1 MMPIRV
7 VLADDHVLIRAGLRA
22 LLHSLPNIEVI
33 GEASDGNEAVNVVAQ
48 DQPDVVI
55 MDIGM
60 PGLNGVD
67 STRRI
72 VKQVPGTRVIIL
84 SMHAN
89 EEYVG
94 RALEAG
100 AMGYLLKG
108 AEPAELELVLKAVM
122 RGETYLSP
130 SISKHLV
137 QDYLSHRKEKTHP
150 LPDLTL
156 RQREVLQLIAEGC
169 STKDIANKLKL
180 SVKTVDTHR
189 SELMHRLDIHD
200 VAGLVRYAIR
210 TGLVTTE
217 S

>member
-1 MMPIRV
+1 MPIRV
-7 VLADDHVLIRAGLRA
+7 VLADDHVLIRAGLRV

-33 GEASDGNEAVNVVAQ
+33 GEASDGHEAIDVITRH
-48 DQPDVVI
+48 QPDVVM

-72 VKQVPGTRVIIL
+72 IKQFPRTRVIML

-94 RALEAG
+94 QALEAG

-108 AEPAELELVLKAVM
+108 AEPAELELVFKAVM

-130 SISKHLV
+130 TIAKQLV
-137 QDYLSHRKEKTHP
+137 QDYLSNRKEKVNL
-150 LPDLTL
+150 LPDLTA

-180 SVKTVDTHR
+180 SVKTIDTHR
-189 SELMHRLDIHD
+189 TELMHRLDIHE

-210 TGLVTTE
+210 IGLVSTE
-217 S
+217 T

>member
-1 MMPIRV
+1 MPSRV
-7 VLADDHVLIRAGLRA
+7 VLVDDHVLIRAGLRA

-33 GEASDGNEAVNVVAQ
+33 GEASDGHEAIEVIARQ
-48 DQPDVVI
+48 QPDVVI

-72 VKQVPGTRVIIL
+72 VKQSPGTRVIIL

-100 AMGYLLKG
+100 ALGYVLKG

-130 SISKHLV
+130 SIAKHLV
-137 QDYLSHRKEKTHP
+137 QDYLSHRKDKTPP
-150 LPDLTL
+150 LPDLTA
-156 RQREVLQLIAEGC
+156 RQREVLQLVAEGC
-169 STKDIANKLKL
+169 STKDVANRLKL

-210 TGLVTTE
+210 TGLVSTE
-217 S
+217 T

>member
-1 MMPIRV
+1 MPIRV

-22 LLHSLPNIEVI
+22 LLHSFANIEVI
-33 GEASDGNEAVNVVAQ
+33 AEASDGQEAVDVIAQ
-48 DQPDVVI
+48 HQPDVVI

-72 VKQVPGTRVIIL
+72 VKQSPSSRVIML

-108 AEPAELELVLKAVM
+108 AEPAELELVIKAVM

-130 SISKHLV
+130 SIAKQLV
-137 QDYLSHRKEKTHP
+137 QDYLSHRKEKTSP
-150 LPDLTL
+150 FPDLTA

-169 STKDIANKLKL
+169 STKDIANKLRL

-189 SELMHRLDIHD
+189 SELMHRLNIHD

-210 TGLVTTE
+210 TGLVSTE
-217 S
+217 A

>member
-1 MMPIRV
+1 MPIRV

-33 GEASDGNEAVNVVAQ
+33 GEASDGHEAVDVITRH
-48 DQPDVVI
+48 QPDVVM

-72 VKQVPGTRVIIL
+72 VKQFPRTRVIML

-94 RALEAG
+94 QALEAG

-108 AEPAELELVLKAVM
+108 AEPAELELVFKAVM

-130 SISKHLV
+130 TIAKQLV
-137 QDYLSHRKEKTHP
+137 QDYLSHRKEKVNL
-150 LPDLTL
+150 LPDLTA

-180 SVKTVDTHR
+180 SVKTIDTHR
-189 SELMHRLDIHD
+189 TELMHRLDIHEI
-200 VAGLVRYAIR
+200 AGLVRYAIR
-210 TGLVTTE
+210 IGLVSTE
-217 S
+217 A

>member
-1 MMPIRV
+1 MPTRV

-22 LLHSLPNIEVI
+22 LLHSLSNIEVI
-33 GEASDGNEAVNVVAQ
+33 GEASDGHEAIEVIARQ
-48 DQPDVVI
+48 QPDVVI

-72 VKQVPGTRVIIL
+72 VKQSPDTRVIIL

-100 AMGYLLKG
+100 AMGYVLKG

-130 SISKHLV
+130 SIAKQLV
-137 QDYLSHRKEKTHP
+137 QDYLSHRKDKTP
-150 LPDLTL
+150 SLPDLTA
-156 RQREVLQLIAEGC
+156 RQREVLQLVAEGC
-169 STKDIANKLKL
+169 STKDIANRLKL

-210 TGLVTTE
+210 TGLVSTE
-217 S
+217 T

>member
-1 MMPIRV
+1 MPIRV

-22 LLHSLPNIEVI
+22 LLHSLQNIEVI
-33 GEASDGNEAVNVVAQ
+33 AEASDGHEAVEVIARH
-48 DQPDVVI
+48 QPDVVI

-72 VKQVPGTRVIIL
+72 VKQFPGTRVVIL

-108 AEPAELELVLKAVM
+108 AEPAELELVFKAVM

-130 SISKHLV
+130 SIAKHLV
-137 QDYLSHRKEKTHP
+137 QDYLSQRKEKTQP
-150 LPDLTL
+150 LPDLTG
-156 RQREVLQLIAEGC
+156 RQREVLQLTAEGC

-210 TGLVTTE
+210 TGLVSTE

>member
-1 MMPIRV
+1 MPIRV
-7 VLADDHVLIRAGLRA
+7 VLADDHILIRAGLRA

-33 GEASDGNEAVNVVAQ
+33 AEASDGHEAVEVIARH
-48 DQPDVVI
+48 QPDVVI

-72 VKQVPGTRVIIL
+72 VKQFPGTRVVIL

-108 AEPAELELVLKAVM
+108 AEPAELELVFKAVM

-130 SISKHLV
+130 SIAKHLV
-137 QDYLSHRKEKTHP
+137 QDYLSHRKEKTQP
-150 LPDLTL
+150 LPDLTS

-189 SELMHRLDIHD
+189 GELMHRLDVHD

-210 TGLVTTE
+210 TGLVSTE

>member
-1 MMPIRV
+1 MPIRV

-22 LLHSLPNIEVI
+22 LLQSLPNIEVI
-33 GEASDGNEAVNVVAQ
+33 DEASDGHEAVDVISR
-48 DQPDVVI
+48 DQPDMVM

-72 VKQVPGTRVIIL
+72 VKQFPRTRVIML

-94 RALEAG
+94 QALEAG

-108 AEPAELELVLKAVM
+108 AEPAELELVFKAVM

-130 SISKHLV
+130 TIAKQLV
-137 QDYLSHRKEKTHP
+137 QDYLSHRKEKVNL
-150 LPDLTL
+150 LPDLTA

-189 SELMHRLDIHD
+189 SELMHRLDIHE

-210 TGLVTTE
+210 TGLVSTE
-217 S
+217 T

>member
-1 MMPIRV
+1 MPIRV

-22 LLHSLPNIEVI
+22 LLQSLPNIEVI
-33 GEASDGNEAVNVVAQ
+33 GEASDGHEAVDVISR
-48 DQPDVVI
+48 DQPDVVM

-72 VKQVPGTRVIIL
+72 VKQFPRTRVIML

-94 RALEAG
+94 QALEAG

-108 AEPAELELVLKAVM
+108 AEPAELELVFKAVM

-130 SISKHLV
+130 TIAKQLV
-137 QDYLSHRKEKTHP
+137 QDYLSHRKEKVNL
-150 LPDLTL
+150 LPDLTA

-189 SELMHRLDIHD
+189 SELMHRLDIHE

-210 TGLVTTE
+210 TGLVSTE
-217 S
+217 T

>member
-1 MMPIRV
+1 MPTRV

-22 LLHSLPNIEVI
+22 LLHSLPNIEVV
-33 GEASDGNEAVNVVAQ
+33 GEASDGHEAVEVIARHL
-48 DQPDVVI
+48 PDVVI

-72 VKQVPGTRVIIL
+72 VKQFPSTQVIIL

-94 RALEAG
+94 RALDAG
-100 AMGYLLKG
+100 AKGYLLKG

-130 SISKHLV
+130 SIAKHLV
-137 QDYLSHRKEKTHP
+137 QDYLSHRKEKTFP
-150 LPDLTL
+150 LPDLTA
-156 RQREVLQLIAEGC
+156 RQREVLQLVAEGC
-169 STKDIANKLKL
+169 STKDIANKVKL

-210 TGLVTTE
+210 TGLVSTE
-217 S
+217 A

>member
-1 MMPIRV
+1 MPIRV

-72 VKQVPGTRVIIL
+72 VKQSPGTRVIIL

-89 EEYVG
+89 EEYAG

-130 SISKHLV
+130 SIAKQLV
-137 QDYLSHRKEKTHP
+137 QDYLSHRKEKTYP
-150 LPDLTL
+150 PPDLTA

-189 SELMHRLDIHD
+189 TELMHRLDIHD

-210 TGLVTTE
+210 IGLVSTE
-217 S
+217 I

>member
-1 MMPIRV
+1 MPIRV

-33 GEASDGNEAVNVVAQ
+33 GEASDGHEAVDVIARH
-48 DQPDVVI
+48 QPDVVI

-72 VKQVPGTRVIIL
+72 VKQCPGTRVIIL

-100 AMGYLLKG
+100 ARGYLLKG

-130 SISKHLV
+130 SIAKHLV
-137 QDYLSHRKEKTHP
+137 QDYLSHRKEKTQP
-150 LPDLTL
+150 LPDLTT

-210 TGLVTTE
+210 TGLLSTE

>member
-1 MMPIRV
+1 MPIRV

-33 GEASDGNEAVNVVAQ
+33 AEASDGHEAVEVIARH
-48 DQPDVVI
+48 QPDVVI

-72 VKQVPGTRVIIL
+72 VKQFPGTRVVIL

-108 AEPAELELVLKAVM
+108 AEPAELELVFKAVM

-130 SISKHLV
+130 SIAKHLV
-137 QDYLSHRKEKTHP
+137 QDYLSHRKEKTQP
-150 LPDLTL
+150 LPDLTA

-210 TGLVTTE
+210 VGLVK
-217 S
+217 SDV

>member
-1 MMPIRV
+1 MPIRV

-33 GEASDGNEAVNVVAQ
+33 GEASDGHEAVDVIARH
-48 DQPDVVI
+48 QPDVVI

-72 VKQVPGTRVIIL
+72 VKQCPGTRVIIL

-100 AMGYLLKG
+100 ARGYLLKG

-130 SISKHLV
+130 SIAKHLV
-137 QDYLSHRKEKTHP
+137 QDYLSHRKEKTQP
-150 LPDLTL
+150 LPDLTT

-210 TGLVTTE
+210 TGLVSTE

>member
-1 MMPIRV
+1 MPIRV
-7 VLADDHVLIRAGLRA
+7 VLVDDHVLIRAGLRA

-33 GEASDGNEAVNVVAQ
+33 GEASDGHEAVEVIARH
-48 DQPDVVI
+48 QPDIVI

-72 VKQVPGTRVIIL
+72 VKECPGVRVVIL

-94 RALEAG
+94 RALDAG

-108 AEPAELELVLKAVM
+108 AEPAELELGLKAVM

-130 SISKHLV
+130 SIAKHLV
-137 QDYLSHRKEKTHP
+137 QDYLFHRKAKTPP
-150 LPDLTL
+150 LPDLTA

-169 STKDIANKLKL
+169 STKDIANKLNL
-180 SVKTVDTHR
+180 SVKTIDTHR

-200 VAGLVRYAIR
+200 VARLVRYAIR
-210 TGLVTTE
+210 TGFVSTE
-217 S
+217 T

>member
-1 MMPIRV
+1 V
-7 VLADDHVLIRAGLRA
+7 
-22 LLHSLPNIEVI
+22 S
-33 GEASDGNEAVNVVAQ
+33 SDGHEAVDVIARH
-48 DQPDVVI
+48 QPDVVI

-72 VKQVPGTRVIIL
+72 VKQSPGTRVIML

-94 RALEAG
+94 RALDAG

-130 SISKHLV
+130 SIATHLV
-137 QDYLSHRKEKTHP
+137 QDYLSHRKEKSHP
-150 LPDLTL
+150 LPDLTA
-156 RQREVLQLIAEGC
+156 RQREVLQLIAEGG
-169 STKDIANKLKL
+169 STKDIANTLKL

-189 SELMHRLDIHD
+189 SELMRRLDIHD

-210 TGLVTTE
+210 TGLVSTDT
-217 S
+217 

>member
-1 MMPIRV
+1 MPIRV
-7 VLADDHVLIRAGLRA
+7 VLADDHILIRAGLRA
-22 LLHSLPNIEVI
+22 LLQSLPNIEVI
-33 GEASDGNEAVNVVAQ
+33 GEASDGHEAVEVIARH
-48 DQPDVVI
+48 QPDVVI

-72 VKQVPGTRVIIL
+72 VKQFPGTRVFIL

-108 AEPAELELVLKAVM
+108 AEPSELEVVLKAVM

-130 SISKHLV
+130 SIAKHLV
-137 QDYLSHRKEKTHP
+137 QDYLSHRKEKTQA
-150 LPDLTL
+150 LPDLTA

-189 SELMHRLDIHD
+189 SELMNRLDIHE

-210 TGLVTTE
+210 TVLVSTE

>member
-1 MMPIRV
+1 MPIRI

-33 GEASDGNEAVNVVAQ
+33 GEASDGYEAVDVIAR

-72 VKQVPGTRVIIL
+72 IKQSPGTRVVIL

-130 SISKHLV
+130 CIAKPLV

-150 LPDLTL
+150 LPDLTA

-169 STKDIANKLKL
+169 STKDVANKLKL

-210 TGLVTTE
+210 IGLVSTE
-217 S
+217 T

>member
-1 MMPIRV
+1 MPTRV

-22 LLHSLPNIEVI
+22 LLHSLPNIEVV
-33 GEASDGNEAVNVVAQ
+33 GEASDGHEAIEVIAQ
-48 DQPDVVI
+48 HQPDVVI

-72 VKQVPGTRVIIL
+72 VKQFPGTRVVIL

-94 RALEAG
+94 QALDAG
-100 AMGYLLKG
+100 AKGYLLKG

-130 SISKHLV
+130 SIAKHLV

-150 LPDLTL
+150 LPDLTS

-200 VAGLVRYAIR
+200 VAGLVRFAIR
-210 TGLVTTE
+210 TGLVSAE

>member
-1 MMPIRV
+1 MPIRV
-7 VLADDHVLIRAGLRA
+7 VLVDDHVLVRAGLRA

-33 GEASDGNEAVNVVAQ
+33 GEASDGHEAVDVIARH
-48 DQPDVVI
+48 QPDVVI

-72 VKQVPGTRVIIL
+72 VKQSPGTRVIML

-94 RALEAG
+94 RALDAG

-130 SISKHLV
+130 SIATHLV
-137 QDYLSHRKEKTHP
+137 QDYLSHRKEKSPP
-150 LPDLTL
+150 LPDLTA
-156 RQREVLQLIAEGC
+156 RQRDVLQLIAEGS
-169 STKDIANKLKL
+169 STKDIANTLKL

-189 SELMHRLDIHD
+189 SELMRRLDIHN

-210 TGLVTTE
+210 TGLVSTDT
-217 S
+217 

>member
-1 MMPIRV
+1 MPIRV

-33 GEASDGNEAVNVVAQ
+33 AEASDGHEAVDVIAQ
-48 DQPDVVI
+48 HQPDVVI

-72 VKQVPGTRVIIL
+72 VKQFPGTRVVIL

-108 AEPAELELVLKAVM
+108 AEPAELELVFKAVM

-130 SISKHLV
+130 SIAKHLV
-137 QDYLSHRKEKTHP
+137 QDYLSHRKEKTQP
-150 LPDLTL
+150 LPDLTG

-210 TGLVTTE
+210 TGLVSTE

>member
-1 MMPIRV
+1 MPIQV
-7 VLADDHVLIRAGLRA
+7 VLVDDHVLIRAGLRA

-33 GEASDGNEAVNVVAQ
+33 GEASDGHEAIDVIAQ
-48 DQPDVVI
+48 HQPDVVI
-55 MDIGM
+55 MDIAM

-67 STRRI
+67 SARRI
-72 VKQVPGTRVIIL
+72 VKQTPSTRVIIL
-84 SMHAN
+84 TMHAN

-100 AMGYLLKG
+100 AKGYLLKG

-137 QDYLSHRKEKTHP
+137 QDYLSHRKEKMHP
-150 LPDLTL
+150 LPDLTA

-189 SELMHRLDIHD
+189 SELMHRLDIHE

-210 TGLVTTE
+210 IGLVSTE
-217 S
+217 T

>member
-1 MMPIRV
+1 MPIRV

-33 GEASDGNEAVNVVAQ
+33 AEASDGHEAVEVIARH
-48 DQPDVVI
+48 QPDVVI

-72 VKQVPGTRVIIL
+72 VKQFPGTRVVIL

-108 AEPAELELVLKAVM
+108 AEPAELELVFKAVM

-130 SISKHLV
+130 SIAKHLV
-137 QDYLSHRKEKTHP
+137 QDYLSHRKEKTQP
-150 LPDLTL
+150 LPDLTG

-189 SELMHRLDIHD
+189 SELMHRLDNHD

-210 TGLVTTE
+210 TGLVSTE

>member
-1 MMPIRV
+1 M
-7 VLADDHVLIRAGLRA
+7 
-22 LLHSLPNIEVI
+22 PNIEVI
-33 GEASDGNEAVNVVAQ
+33 GEASDGHEAVDVIARH
-48 DQPDVVI
+48 QPDVVI

-72 VKQVPGTRVIIL
+72 VKQCPGTRVIIL

-100 AMGYLLKG
+100 ARGYLLKG

-130 SISKHLV
+130 SIAKHLV
-137 QDYLSHRKEKTHP
+137 QDYLSHRKEKTQP
-150 LPDLTL
+150 LPDLTT

-210 TGLVTTE
+210 TGLVSTE

>member
-1 MMPIRV
+1 MPIRV

-33 GEASDGNEAVNVVAQ
+33 GEASDGHEAVDVIARH
-48 DQPDVVI
+48 QPDVVI

-72 VKQVPGTRVIIL
+72 VKQCPGTRVVIL

-130 SISKHLV
+130 SIAKHLV
-137 QDYLSHRKEKTHP
+137 QDYLSHRRAKTPP
-150 LPDLTL
+150 LPDLTA

-169 STKDIANKLKL
+169 STKDIANRLKL
-180 SVKTVDTHR
+180 SVKTIDTHR

-210 TGLVTTE
+210 TGLVSPET
-217 S
+217 

>member
-1 MMPIRV
+1 MSIRV

-33 GEASDGNEAVNVVAQ
+33 GEASDGHEAIDVIAQ
-48 DQPDVVI
+48 HQPDVVI

-67 STRRI
+67 SARRI
-72 VKQVPGTRVIIL
+72 IKQTPGTRVIIL

-100 AMGYLLKG
+100 AKGYLLKG

-137 QDYLSHRKEKTHP
+137 QDYLSHRKEKMNP
-150 LPDLTL
+150 VPDLTA

>member
-1 MMPIRV
+1 MPIRV

-33 GEASDGNEAVNVVAQ
+33 AEASDGHEAVEVIARH
-48 DQPDVVI
+48 QPDVVI

-72 VKQVPGTRVIIL
+72 VKQFPGTRVVIL

-108 AEPAELELVLKAVM
+108 AEPAELELVFKAVM

-130 SISKHLV
+130 SIAKHLV
-137 QDYLSHRKEKTHP
+137 QDYLSHRKEKTQP
-150 LPDLTL
+150 LPDLTG

-210 TGLVTTE
+210 TGLVSTE